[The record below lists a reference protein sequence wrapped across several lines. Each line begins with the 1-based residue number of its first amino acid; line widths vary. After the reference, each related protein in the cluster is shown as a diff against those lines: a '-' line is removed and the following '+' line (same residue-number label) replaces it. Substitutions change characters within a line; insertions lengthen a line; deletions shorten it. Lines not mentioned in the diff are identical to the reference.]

1 MGDPNSIGGEEKE
14 GDASMPEEDL
24 VELRFRLFD
33 GTDIGPFRYTPSAT
47 VAMLKER
54 IVAEWPRDKKIV
66 PKAANDVKLISAGKI
81 LENSK
86 TVAQTRT
93 PFGELPGG
101 TITMHVVV
109 QPSLPK
115 AKTEKKVEELP
126 KNRCGCTIL

>member
-1 MGDPNSIGGEEKE
+1 MIFS
-14 GDASMPEEDL
+14 
-24 VELRFRLFD
+24 
-33 GTDIGPFRYTPSAT
+33 
-47 VAMLKER
+47 
-54 IVAEWPRDKKIV
+54 DKKIV

-115 AKTEKKVEELP
+115 TKTGDLLVMLDHQYSS
-126 KNRCGCTIL
+126 